1 MTYDEW
7 YSEWKEM
14 LDEAMQAER
23 AVADYAANHG
33 MTATEEWA
41 EFHRLQRIVDDIRRR
56 RDELT
61 ELYQRRVG

>member
-7 YSEWKEM
+7 YTEWKEM
-14 LDEAMQAER
+14 LDEAMQAPR

-33 MTATEEWA
+33 MTAIEEWA

-61 ELYQRRVG
+61 ELYQKRVG

>member
-1 MTYDEW
+1 
-7 YSEWKEM
+7 M
-14 LDEAMQAER
+14 LDEAMQAQR

-33 MTATEEWA
+33 MTAIEEWA

-61 ELYQRRVG
+61 ELYQKRVG